1 MGNVVYD
8 LNSRI
13 VISDI
18 HTLLIFKDRK
28 QLNLYKRYFGKD
40 PNILL
45 LTEYEVDNG
54 RTAGLRYNYWKYI
67 NEDKLYNMINQ
78 IIKRRCT

>member
-13 VISDI
+13 VIVDI

-28 QLNLYKRYFGKD
+28 HLNLYKKHFGKD
-40 PNILL
+40 PNIIL
-45 LTEYEVDNG
+45 LTEYEVNNG

-67 NEDKLYNMINQ
+67 NEDELYNMINHT
-78 IIKRRCT
+78 IKKRGE